1 MLFRSSS
8 IDEVTL
14 FEASRLEI
22 SGGDVNEDAD
32 DAATTTETGAAG
44 DVDGDGDGDDGAA
57 GVFDDDGRVEGDE
70 NLSGSSFRAAV
81 CMAAAPDVTGGA
93 GVVFTTG
100 WTP

>member
-1 MLFRSSS
+1 MISKSS

-22 SGGDVNEDAD
+22 SGGDANEDAD
-32 DAATTTETGAAG
+32 DAAMTAETGAAG
-44 DVDGDGDGDDGAA
+44 DIDGDDGSADA
-57 GVFDDDGRVEGDE
+57 FDDDGSVEADE

-81 CMAAAPDVTGGA
+81 CTAATPDVTGGA